1 MQWDARAKVLMCY
14 YNGCNYVIR
23 LEKHKDMPTPE
34 DISEAIEEDS
44 ERVHHKILDDTIP
57 AV

>member
-1 MQWDARAKVLMCY
+1 MCY